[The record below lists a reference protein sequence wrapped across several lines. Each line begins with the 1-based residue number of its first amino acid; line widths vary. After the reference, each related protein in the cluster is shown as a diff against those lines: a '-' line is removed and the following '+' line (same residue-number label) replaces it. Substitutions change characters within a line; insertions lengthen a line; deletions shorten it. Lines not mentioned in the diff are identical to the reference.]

1 MPKIVGTYGGDSL
14 RPPFAVE
21 RRIDHK
27 NLGRYLKRLQQEPEF
42 QIEYR
47 GKPRQGAWYRQPCY
61 LVLALGEL
69 AEDGLKTMALTG
81 MSEPEI
87 IEIPKNARFNAQGL
101 EGACRIR
108 KPLFNALMNLR
119 DLVPQYR
126 GYVLTDRQVR
136 QCRRS

>member
-1 MPKIVGTYGGDSL
+1 MPEIMGVYGKRS
-14 RPPFAVE
+14 FTVE

-27 NLGRYLKRLQQEPEF
+27 NLRRYLRRLLMEPEF
-42 QIEYR
+42 R
-47 GKPRQGAWYRQPCY
+47 VGSRAKPCSEAWYREPCY

-69 AEDGLKTMALTG
+69 CEDGLKTLALVG
-81 MSEPEI
+81 REEPEI
-87 IEIPKNARFNAQGL
+87 IEIPKNARFNAHGL

-126 GYVLTDRQVR
+126 GYILTGKRGLR
-136 QCRRS
+136 